1 MSTNQSATVSTDQTA
16 KSSSSHSETLQ
27 SPSIVSGFEGNKVN
41 QNGILGN
48 VRKANKSVR
57 KKKKKI
63 QVVAAGTTN
72 ANKGPR
78 KRRKKVSKTN
88 LDVPTD
94 PAANVVADK
103 SKDNF
108 KAPWQGNNSSDL
120 GEFGNSQALGFNEQ
134 VPNQNGWNAEIQA
147 KEEVHSKQ
155 NDSLFSELNDT
166 IFKFEHF
173 ALLVEEYFL
182 VLDSMKN

>member
-16 KSSSSHSETLQ
+16 ESSSSHSETLQ
-27 SPSIVSGFEGNKVN
+27 SPSIVSGFEGNKIN
-41 QNGILGN
+41 QNGILSN

-78 KRRKKVSKTN
+78 KRRKKVSKAN
-88 LDVPTD
+88 LDMPTD
-94 PAANVVADK
+94 PTANVVTDEAK
-103 SKDNF
+103 NNF

-120 GEFGNSQALGFNEQ
+120 GKFGNSQVFGLNEQ
-134 VPNQNGWNAEIQA
+134 VANQDGWNTEIQA
-147 KEEVHSKQ
+147 KEKIHNKQ

-173 ALLVEEYFL
+173 ALLVEEYYL
-182 VLDSMKN
+182 VLDSLKN